1 MAIAD
6 TSGQDVLLKPK
17 SRVGRTT
24 LLAAAALVVTGL
36 SVWVVLPGLQRWSLA
51 EASVVRERLRLATVS
66 RGDFVRDV
74 SVQGRVVAAVSPTL
88 YATQDGTITFFVEA
102 GDRVAQGDRL
112 AVLDS
117 PEITNRLEQERA
129 TAQRFQIEL
138 ERNRIE
144 AKQQKLNNRKT
155 VDLANVQLT
164 AANREKRR
172 SELAY
177 EKNAISQIGYEKAH
191 DELQNAE
198 LAHKHAVA
206 DATLDSERLD
216 FEQKTKQ
223 LEADRQALLVADLER
238 QVAELI
244 ILSPVHGIVG
254 NILVDQK
261 TTVGR
266 NQRVASVVDLSQ
278 FEIEVQ
284 VPESYAD
291 DLAIGMAVEV
301 RLGDRIDLATLV
313 SVSPEIIDNQVT
325 GRIRFDGD
333 VPRGLRQNQRLTTRI
348 LLESKDNVL
357 MVPRGQFL
365 QSGGGR
371 IAYRVENDLA
381 HRLAIEVGA
390 RSLNTVEILSG
401 LQAGDTI
408 VISSI
413 ETFEGAQTVVI
424 TN

>member
-1 MAIAD
+1 MTIAD

-17 SRVGRTT
+17 SRARRTM
-24 LLAAAALVVTGL
+24 LLSAVVLLVLAL
-36 SVWVVLPGLQRWSLA
+36 SVWVVVPGLQRWSQA

-102 GDRVAQGDRL
+102 GDRVAKGDRL
-112 AVLDS
+112 AILDS
-117 PEITNRLEQERA
+117 PEVSNSLEQELA
-129 TAQRFQIEL
+129 TRQRFQIEL
-138 ERNRIE
+138 ERNRIQ
-144 AKQQKLNNRKT
+144 AKQQKLDNQKT
-155 VDLANVQLT
+155 VDLANVQLI

-177 EKNAISQIGYEKAH
+177 EKKAISQIDYEKAH
-191 DELQNAE
+191 DELQTAE
-198 LAHKHAVA
+198 LSHKHAVA
-206 DATLDSERLD
+206 DAELDAERLD

-223 LEADRQALLVADLER
+223 LEADRQSLLVADLER
-238 QVAELI
+238 QVDELT
-244 ILSPVHGIVG
+244 ILSPVNGIVG
-254 NILVDQK
+254 NILVEQK
-261 TTVGR
+261 TAVGR
-266 NQRVASVVDLSQ
+266 NQRVLSVVDLSQ

-291 DLAIGMAVEV
+291 DLAVGMTVEV
-301 RLGDRIDLATLV
+301 RLDNNVNLATLV

-325 GRIRFDGD
+325 GRIRFDAD

-348 LLESKDNVL
+348 LLESKDDVL

-413 ETFEGAQTVVI
+413 DTFEGAETVLI

>member
-1 MAIAD
+1 
-6 TSGQDVLLKPK
+6 PK
-17 SRVGRTT
+17 SHVRRTT
-24 LLAAAALVVTGL
+24 LIAAAALVVVGL
-36 SVWVVLPGLQRWSLA
+36 SAWIVVPGLQRWSQA

-88 YATQDGTITFFVEA
+88 YATQDGTITFFVQA
-102 GDRVAQGDRL
+102 GDRVAKGDRL
-112 AVLDS
+112 AILDS
-117 PEITNRLEQERA
+117 PEISNRLEQEQA
-129 TAQRFQIEL
+129 TRQRFDIEL
-138 ERNRIE
+138 ERNRIQ
-144 AKQQKLNNRKT
+144 AKQQKLNNQKT
-155 VDLANVQLT
+155 VDLANVQLI

-172 SELAY
+172 SEQAY
-177 EKNAISQIGYEKAH
+177 EKNAISQIDFEKSH
-191 DELQNAE
+191 DDLQNAE
-198 LAHKHAVA
+198 LAHKHAIA
-206 DATLDSERLD
+206 DASLDNERLD

-223 LEADRQALLVADLER
+223 LEADRQFLLVADLER
-238 QVAELI
+238 QVGELTI
-244 ILSPVHGIVG
+244 VSPVNGIVG

-261 TTVGR
+261 TAVGR
-266 NQRVASVVDLSQ
+266 NQRVLSVVDLSQ

-291 DLAIGMAVEV
+291 DLAIGMAAEI
-301 RLGDRIDLATLV
+301 RLDNGLILATLV

-333 VPRGLRQNQRLTTRI
+333 VPRVLRQNQRLTTRI
-348 LLESKDNVL
+348 LLESKNDVL

-371 IAYRVENDLA
+371 IAYRVENDIA

-390 RSLNTVEILSG
+390 RSLNSVEILSG

-413 ETFEGAQTVVI
+413 DMFEGAETLLI

>member
-17 SRVGRTT
+17 SRVRRTT

-36 SVWVVLPGLQRWSLA
+36 SVWVVVPGLQRWSQA

-102 GDRVAQGDRL
+102 GDRVAQGDQL

-117 PEITNRLEQERA
+117 PEISNSLEQEQA
-129 TAQRFQIEL
+129 TQQRFQIEL
-138 ERNRIE
+138 ERNRIQ
-144 AKQQKLNNRKT
+144 AKQRKLNNQKT
-155 VDLANVQLT
+155 VDLANVQLI

-177 EKNAISQIGYEKAH
+177 EKNAISQIDYEKAH

-198 LAHKHAVA
+198 LAHKHSVA
-206 DATLDSERLD
+206 DAALDSERLN

-223 LEADRQALLVADLER
+223 LEVHRQSLLVADLER
-238 QVAELI
+238 QVDELT
-244 ILSPVHGIVG
+244 ILSPVNGIVG

-261 TTVGR
+261 TAVSR
-266 NQRVASVVDLSQ
+266 NQRVVSVVDLSQ

-301 RLGDRIDLATLV
+301 RLDDRVNLATLV

-371 IAYRVENDLA
+371 IAYRVENDIA
-381 HRLAIEVGA
+381 RRLAIEVGA
-390 RSLNTVEILSG
+390 RSLNTVEILGG

-413 ETFEGAQTVVI
+413 DTFEGAETVLI

>member
-1 MAIAD
+1 
-6 TSGQDVLLKPK
+6 
-17 SRVGRTT
+17 
-24 LLAAAALVVTGL
+24 VV
-36 SVWVVLPGLQRWSLA
+36 VPGLQRWSQA
-51 EASVVRERLRLATVS
+51 EASIVRERLRLATVS

-102 GDRVAQGDRL
+102 GDRVAQGVQL
-112 AVLDS
+112 AALDS
-117 PEITNRLEQERA
+117 PEISNSLEQEQA
-129 TAQRFQIEL
+129 TQQRFQIEL
-138 ERNRIE
+138 ERNRIQ
-144 AKQQKLNNRKT
+144 AKQRKLNNQKT
-155 VDLANVQLT
+155 VDLANVQLI

-177 EKNAISQIGYEKAH
+177 EKNAISQIDYEKAH

-206 DATLDSERLD
+206 DAALDSERLD

-223 LEADRQALLVADLER
+223 LEVHRQSLLVADLER
-238 QVAELI
+238 QVDELT
-244 ILSPVHGIVG
+244 ILSPVNGIVG

-261 TTVGR
+261 TAVSR
-266 NQRVASVVDLSQ
+266 NQRVVSVVDLSQ

-301 RLGDRIDLATLV
+301 RLDDRVNLATLV

-371 IAYRVENDLA
+371 IAYRVENDIA
-381 HRLAIEVGA
+381 RRLAIEVGA

-408 VISSI
+408 VI
-413 ETFEGAQTVVI
+413 
-424 TN
+424 

>member
-6 TSGQDVLLKPK
+6 TSGQDVLLEPK
-17 SRVGRTT
+17 SRFRRTT
-24 LLAAAALVVTGL
+24 LLVAAALVVTGL
-36 SVWVVLPGLQRWSLA
+36 SVWVVVPGLQRWSQA
-51 EASVVRERLRLATVS
+51 GASVVRERLRLATVS

-88 YATQDGTITFFVEA
+88 YVTQDGTITFFVEA
-102 GDRVAQGDRL
+102 GDRVAQGDQL
-112 AVLDS
+112 AILDS
-117 PEITNRLEQERA
+117 PEIKNSLEQERA
-129 TAQRFQIEL
+129 TQQRLQIEL
-138 ERNRIE
+138 ERNRIQ
-144 AKQQKLNNRKT
+144 AKQRKLNNQKT
-155 VDLANVQLT
+155 VDLANVQLI

-177 EKNAISQIGYEKAH
+177 EKNAISQIDYEKAH

-206 DATLDSERLD
+206 DAVLDSERLD

-223 LEADRQALLVADLER
+223 LEVHRQSLLVADLVR
-238 QVAELI
+238 QVDELT
-244 ILSPVHGIVG
+244 ILSPVNGIVG
-254 NILVDQK
+254 NILVEQK
-261 TTVGR
+261 TAVSR
-266 NQRVASVVDLSQ
+266 NQPVVSVVDLSQ

-301 RLGDRIDLATLV
+301 RLDSRVNLATLV

-371 IAYRVENDLA
+371 IAYRVENDIA
-381 HRLAIEVGA
+381 HRLAIVVGA

-413 ETFEGAQTVVI
+413 DTFEGAETVLI

>member
-17 SRVGRTT
+17 SRARRTT
-24 LLAAAALVVTGL
+24 LLAASVLVIAGL
-36 SVWVVLPGLQRWSLA
+36 SVWVAVPGLQRWSQA

-102 GDRVAQGDRL
+102 GDRVAQGDQL
-112 AVLDS
+112 AALDS
-117 PEITNRLEQERA
+117 PEISNSLEQEQA
-129 TAQRFQIEL
+129 TQQRFQIEL
-138 ERNRIE
+138 ERNRIQ
-144 AKQQKLNNRKT
+144 AKQRKLNNQKT
-155 VDLANVQLT
+155 VDLANVQLI

-177 EKNAISQIGYEKAH
+177 EKNAISQIDYEKAH

-206 DATLDSERLD
+206 DAALDSERLD

-223 LEADRQALLVADLER
+223 LEVHRQSLLVADLGR
-238 QVAELI
+238 QVDELI
-244 ILSPVHGIVG
+244 ILSPVNGIVG

-261 TTVGR
+261 TAVSR
-266 NQRVASVVDLSQ
+266 NQRVVSVVDLSQ

-301 RLGDRIDLATLV
+301 RLDDRVNLATLV

-333 VPRGLRQNQRLTTRI
+333 VPGGLRQNQRLTTRI

-371 IAYRVENDLA
+371 IAYRVENDIA
-381 HRLAIEVGA
+381 RRLAIEVGA

-413 ETFEGAQTVVI
+413 DTFEGAQTVLI

>member
-17 SRVGRTT
+17 SRVRRTT

-36 SVWVVLPGLQRWSLA
+36 SVWVVVPGLQRWSQA

-88 YATQDGTITFFVEA
+88 YATQEGTITFFVEA
-102 GDRVAQGDRL
+102 GDRVAQGDQL

-117 PEITNRLEQERA
+117 PEISNSLEQERA
-129 TAQRFQIEL
+129 TLQRFQIEL
-138 ERNRIE
+138 ERNRIQ
-144 AKQQKLNNRKT
+144 AKQRKLNNQKT
-155 VDLANVQLT
+155 VDLANVQLI

-177 EKNAISQIGYEKAH
+177 EKNAISQIDYEKAH

-206 DATLDSERLD
+206 DAALDSERLD

-223 LEADRQALLVADLER
+223 LEAHRQSLLVADLKR
-238 QVAELI
+238 QVDELT
-244 ILSPVHGIVG
+244 ILSPVNGIVG
-254 NILVDQK
+254 NILVEQK
-261 TTVGR
+261 TAVSR
-266 NQRVASVVDLSQ
+266 NQRVVSVVDLSQ

-301 RLGDRIDLATLV
+301 RLDDRVNLATLV

-371 IAYRVENDLA
+371 IAYRVENDIA
-381 HRLAIEVGA
+381 RRLAIEVGA

-413 ETFEGAQTVVI
+413 DTFEGAETVLI

>member
-1 MAIAD
+1 M
-6 TSGQDVLLKPK
+6 LLKPK

-138 ERNRIE
+138 ERNQIQ

-177 EKNAISQIGYEKAH
+177 EKNAISQIDYEKAH

-244 ILSPVHGIVG
+244 ILSPVQGIVG
-254 NILVDQK
+254 NILVEQK

-301 RLGDRIDLATLV
+301 RLGERMNLATLARK
-313 SVSPEIIDNQVT
+313 S
-325 GRIRFDGD
+325 
-333 VPRGLRQNQRLTTRI
+333 
-348 LLESKDNVL
+348 
-357 MVPRGQFL
+357 
-365 QSGGGR
+365 
-371 IAYRVENDLA
+371 
-381 HRLAIEVGA
+381 HR
-390 RSLNTVEILSG
+390 
-401 LQAGDTI
+401 
-408 VISSI
+408 
-413 ETFEGAQTVVI
+413 
-424 TN
+424 

>member
-6 TSGQDVLLKPK
+6 TSGQDVLLEPK
-17 SRVGRTT
+17 SRFRRTT
-24 LLAAAALVVTGL
+24 LLVAAALVVTGL
-36 SVWVVLPGLQRWSLA
+36 SVWVVVPGLQRWSRA
-51 EASVVRERLRLATVS
+51 GAGVVRERLRLATVS

-88 YATQDGTITFFVEA
+88 YVTQDGTITFFVEA
-102 GDRVAQGDRL
+102 GDRVAQGDQL
-112 AVLDS
+112 AILDS
-117 PEITNRLEQERA
+117 PEIKNSLEQERA
-129 TAQRFQIEL
+129 TQQRLQIEL
-138 ERNRIE
+138 ERNRIQ
-144 AKQQKLNNRKT
+144 AKQRKLNNQKT
-155 VDLANVQLT
+155 VDLANVQLI

-177 EKNAISQIGYEKAH
+177 EKNAISQIDYEKAH

-206 DATLDSERLD
+206 DAVLDSERLD

-223 LEADRQALLVADLER
+223 LEVHRQSLLVADLVR
-238 QVAELI
+238 QVDELT
-244 ILSPVHGIVG
+244 ILSPVNGIVG
-254 NILVDQK
+254 NILVEQK
-261 TTVGR
+261 TAVSR
-266 NQRVASVVDLSQ
+266 NQPVVSVVDLSQ

-301 RLGDRIDLATLV
+301 RLDSRVNLATLV

-371 IAYRVENDLA
+371 IAYRVENDIA
-381 HRLAIEVGA
+381 HRLAIVVGA

-413 ETFEGAQTVVI
+413 DTFEGAETVLI

>member
-1 MAIAD
+1 M
-6 TSGQDVLLKPK
+6 LL
-17 SRVGRTT
+17 S
-24 LLAAAALVVTGL
+24 ASALVVL
-36 SVWVVLPGLQRWSLA
+36 AWSAWVVVPGLQRWSQA

-102 GDRVAQGDRL
+102 GDRVSQGDRL

-117 PEITNRLEQERA
+117 PEISNSLEQELA
-129 TAQRFQIEL
+129 TQQRFQIEL
-138 ERNRIE
+138 ERNRIQ
-144 AKQQKLNNRKT
+144 AKQQKLDNQKT
-155 VDLANVQLT
+155 IDLANVELI

-177 EKNAISQIGYEKAH
+177 EKKAISQIDYEKAH

-198 LAHKHAVA
+198 LSYRHAVA
-206 DATLDSERLD
+206 DADLDAERLD

-223 LEADRQALLVADLER
+223 LEADRQSLLVADLKR
-238 QVAELI
+238 QVNELT
-244 ILSPVHGIVG
+244 ILSPVDGIVG
-254 NILVDQK
+254 NILVEQK
-261 TTVGR
+261 TAVSR
-266 NQRVASVVDLSQ
+266 NQRVVSVVDLSQ

-291 DLAIGMAVEV
+291 DMAVGMTVEV
-301 RLGDRIDLATLV
+301 RLNNTVNLATLV

-348 LLESKDNVL
+348 LLESKDDVL

-390 RSLNTVEILSG
+390 RSLNTVEILTG
-401 LQAGDTI
+401 LRAGDTI

-413 ETFEGAQTVVI
+413 DAFEGAETVLI
-424 TN
+424 TD

>member
-6 TSGQDVLLKPK
+6 TSGQDVLLQPK
-17 SRVGRTT
+17 SRTRRTT
-24 LLAAAALVVTGL
+24 LLAASVLVIAGL
-36 SVWVVLPGLQRWSLA
+36 SVWVAVPGLQRWSQA

-88 YATQDGTITFFVEA
+88 YATQDGTITFHVEA
-102 GDRVAQGDRL
+102 GDRVAQGDQL
-112 AVLDS
+112 AILDS
-117 PEITNRLEQERA
+117 PEISNRLDQERA
-129 TAQRFQIEL
+129 TQQQFQIEL
-138 ERNRIE
+138 ERNRIQ
-144 AKQQKLNNRKT
+144 AKQQKLNNQKT

-177 EKNAISQIGYEKAH
+177 EKKAISQIDYEKAH
-191 DELQNAE
+191 DDLQNAE

-206 DATLDSERLD
+206 DAELDSESLD

-223 LEADRQALLVADLER
+223 LEADRQSLLVADLKR
-238 QVAELI
+238 QVDALTV
-244 ILSPVHGIVG
+244 LSPVDGIVG
-254 NILVDQK
+254 NILVEQK
-261 TTVGR
+261 TAVSR
-266 NQRVASVVDLSQ
+266 NQPVLSVVDLSQ

-291 DLAIGMAVEV
+291 DLAIGMAAQV
-301 RLGDRIDLATLV
+301 RLNNGINVATLV

-325 GRIRFDGD
+325 GRIRFDAE
-333 VPRGLRQNQRLTTRI
+333 VPVGLRQNQRLTTRI
-348 LLESKDNVL
+348 LLESKDDVL

-371 IAYRVENDLA
+371 IAYRVENDIA
-381 HRLAIEVGA
+381 RRLAIEVGA
-390 RSLNTVEILSG
+390 RSLNTVEILKG

-413 ETFEGAQTVVI
+413 DTFEGAATVLI
-424 TN
+424 TD